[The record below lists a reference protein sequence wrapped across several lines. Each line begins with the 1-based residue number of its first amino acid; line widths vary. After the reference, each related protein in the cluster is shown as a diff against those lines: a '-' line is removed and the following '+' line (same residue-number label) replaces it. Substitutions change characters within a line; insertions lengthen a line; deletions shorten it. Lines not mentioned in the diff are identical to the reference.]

1 MRNLDV
7 FNCKWKCCSS
17 KLWFFGLEEKQL
29 VNVRTGIKPG
39 ISHRLTV
46 LMVPSFPELL
56 EFKHGILCDH
66 KGESITCK
74 KSVPWSS
81 PIFAPDWIQSSCF
94 PWKHSSKD
102 NLCDPQ
108 HEQLWM
114 EIMFSVK
121 WDPTD
126 HCVCDFCSHIHS
138 DPPSSRAQWQGT
150 ARATEPLHAGP
161 DSVNTKE
168 QLGQGD
174 LTPSPHTSASAM
186 GQEMLPDVPK
196 HNGMPQEE
204 NRRKWEHYLPTRFLD
219 LCQ

>member
-1 MRNLDV
+1 MLGQTSN
-7 FNCKWKCCSS
+7 
-17 KLWFFGLEEKQL
+17 
-29 VNVRTGIKPG
+29 
-39 ISHRLTV
+39 
-46 LMVPSFPELL
+46 L
-56 EFKHGILCDH
+56 EFLTGSQFSWFLHFQNSLNSSMVSCVTTKEKASPAKSLCL
-66 KGESITCK
+66 G
-74 KSVPWSS
+74 VPL
-81 PIFAPDWIQSSCF
+81 FAPDWIQLPCF

-186 GQEMLPDVPK
+186 GQDVPK

-204 NRRKWEHYLPTRFLD
+204 NRRKWEPYLPTRFLD